1 MQKHAQSQPQTIPLY
16 PETCK
21 SLRCVSPPWLLL
33 HLIRLENFPHLS
45 RPGKRSSETNKSFLF
60 NISCSDSS
68 KGVNRKSVSP
78 FSLKMRA
85 CHPFP
90 LLCLCV
96 KSNLEGDLPDAQVQM
111 RQHRLSD
118 DWLRSQNWPTQT
130 DLGRRETS
138 TSAFPTLCLLSHQ
151 GPSRQPQRE
160 SVLQK
165 DVLFTLN
172 IWTQQRFT
180 YSKSYISKHSPFRF
194 LGMIPFG

>member
-1 MQKHAQSQPQTIPLY
+1 M
-16 PETCK
+16 CK
-21 SLRCVSPPWLLL
+21 SLRCVSPPWFLL

-45 RPGKRSSETNKSFLF
+45 RPGKMSSETNKSFLF

-85 CHPFP
+85 RHPFP
-90 LLCLCV
+90 LLHLCV
-96 KSNLEGDLPDAQVQM
+96 KSNLEGDLPDAQAQM

-138 TSAFPTLCLLSHQ
+138 TSAFPTLSLLSHQ

-165 DVLFTLN
+165 DALFTLN